1 MIGEALQAW
10 IGRSV
15 TYHAP
20 EEIGRAGI
28 RLFALAMQDDNPL
41 HQDEAFARS
50 TVHGGIIAP
59 PTLVCETN
67 QPCRRTADESG
78 YFGHHWD
85 LPIKGQLIRGGND
98 YEFHR
103 PLRPED
109 RISVTWTLTE
119 ITERETRS
127 GVLTFVVSE
136 ARYTDQHGELLAVN
150 RETNILRP

>member
-1 MIGEALQAW
+1 MISEALQAW

-28 RLFALAMQDDNPL
+28 RLFALAMQDDNAL
-41 HQDEAFARS
+41 HQDGPFAES
-50 TVHGGIIAP
+50 TIHGGIIAA

-67 QPCRRTADESG
+67 QPYRRAPDESG

-85 LPIKGQLIRGGND
+85 LPIEGQLIRGGND
-98 YEFHR
+98 YAFHR

-136 ARYTDQHGELLAVN
+136 ARYTNQHGELLAMN

>member
-1 MIGEALQAW
+1 MISAALQAW

-20 EEIGRAGI
+20 EAIGRAGI
-28 RLFALAMQDDNPL
+28 RLFALAMQDNNRL
-41 HQDEAFARS
+41 YQDEAFARDS
-50 TVHGGIIAP
+50 GHGAIIAP

-67 QPCRRTADESG
+67 QPYRRTPDESG

-85 LPIKGQLIRGGND
+85 LPVRGQLIRGGNE

-109 RISVTWTLTE
+109 RISVTWTLVE
-119 ITERETRS
+119 ITERETRG
-127 GVLTFVVSE
+127 GVLTFIVSE
-136 ARYTDQHGELLAVN
+136 ARYTNQDGALLAVN

>member
-1 MIGEALQAW
+1 MISEALQAW

-41 HQDEAFARS
+41 HLDDAFARK
-50 TVHGGIIAP
+50 TLHGGIIAP

-67 QPCRRTADESG
+67 QPYRREADESG

-85 LPIKGQLIRGGND
+85 LPIAGQLIRGGND

-127 GVLTFVVSE
+127 GVLTFIVSE
-136 ARYTDQHGELLAVN
+136 ARYTNQHGDLLAVN